1 VLKKKTIDTGT
12 AVRDNGSGKTGH
24 LFRRGLAELGIALPE
39 QSITRLV
46 QYCLELA
53 KWNRKVNLVARNT
66 SLEDVVEKHFFD
78 SLTLVPVLEN
88 HAPENALLLDVG
100 SGAGFPGLVIKAA
113 CPRRPVILLEPR
125 QRRVAF
131 LRHVIRLMALSGIE
145 VVPHRT
151 DEQDALPDVHFAV
164 ITSRAVADVT
174 SFLEM
179 VDGLANPGALVICMQ
194 GASGKEQWEKEEGNP
209 RFARVAVEHVRLPF
223 SGANRFILIFRKK
236 S

>member
-1 VLKKKTIDTGT
+1 M
-12 AVRDNGSGKTGH
+12 NGHGDDKAAHMLSK
-24 LFRRGLAELGIALPE
+24 GLARLGIEAAA
-39 QSITRLV
+39 QSVTGLV
-46 QYCLELA
+46 RYSQELI

-66 SLEDVVEKHFFD
+66 SLEDVVEKHFLD
-78 SLTLVPVLEN
+78 SLTLVPVLAA
-88 HAPENALLLDVG
+88 HAPENGILLDVG
-100 SGAGFPGLVIKAA
+100 SGAGFPGLVIKIA
-113 CPRRPVILLEPR
+113 CPRRTVVLLEPR

-131 LRHVIRLMALSGIE
+131 LRHVIRLLALSGIE

-151 DEQDALPDVHFAV
+151 DEQDALPDINFAV

-179 VDGLANPGALVICMQ
+179 VDDLAGNGALVICMQ
-194 GASGKEQWEKEEGNP
+194 GASGKEQWEKEKNNP
-209 RFARVAVEHVRLPF
+209 RFDRVAVQRIRLPF